1 MKPLEILS
9 VLASS
14 AGGTPALP
22 GTPDEI
28 LDSPAF
34 AMPCRLGDESVLL
47 RRASVEPA
55 ESEMLSLSV
64 AFGDEEHLLCVARSP
79 RFPELEKLW
88 DVRADV
94 PEPVLLALVEKECG
108 PLFQLL
114 ENAVRKQLRLVGL
127 EDVSRRG
134 AESNVANWELASGT
148 GNNGDILRFSLSRTP
163 AVVSALGVLR
173 NLDLAH
179 EAIRSQALPA
189 EIEYAAFQLPDADLA
204 SLAPGDAVLLP
215 EIGTVAPRL
224 VACGRFVVD
233 GHGVAPYQEDA
244 MCRVHAATEC
254 TAAVGDLFDAAEGD
268 RGAANVANAGM
279 EIGTGN
285 NGNILQLRLLR
296 NGKTLATGRLDRLG
310 DSPAFVVETT
320 NNH

>member
-34 AMPCRLGDESVLL
+34 AMPCRLGEKTVLL

-64 AFGDEEHLLCVARSP
+64 AFGDEGHSLCVARSP
-79 RFPELEKLW
+79 LFPDLDKRW
-88 DVRADV
+88 DSRADV
-94 PEPVLLALVEKECG
+94 PEQVVLAIVEKECG
-108 PLFQLL
+108 QLFQLL
-114 ENAVRKQLRLVGL
+114 ENAVRKQLRLLGISPVPPGQT
-127 EDVSRRG
+127 SKTG
-134 AESNVANWELASGT
+134 GT
-148 GNNGDILRFSLSRTP
+148 GGTGGMAVFHVEGISFSLSRTQT
-163 AVVSALGVLR
+163 VVSALGVLR

-179 EAIRSQALPA
+179 ESIRSPALPA

-204 SLAPGDAVLLP
+204 SLAPGDAALLP

-224 VACGRFVVD
+224 IACGRLVVD
-233 GHGVAPYQEDA
+233 EHGVAPFQEDA
-244 MCRVHAATEC
+244 MCRVRAAAEC
-254 TAAVGDLFDAAEGD
+254 TVTVGYLFDAAGGESGSSAEAD
-268 RGAANVANAGM
+268 AYRRVPSVNAP
-279 EIGTGN
+279 
-285 NGNILQLRLLR
+285 LRLLR

-310 DSPAFVVETT
+310 DAPAFVVETP
-320 NNH
+320 NS